1 MSNMTKFLSKRD
13 YFAVF
18 ASVLLSV
25 FMVAVVAYGDTITI
39 SSGGVGSGS
48 STPGASIA
56 ARGGVIV
63 DDFVTASVIN
73 ATSTTGTS
81 WFKGKVG
88 IGTTTPSSTLN
99 DQGGLAVDGGAIIGD
114 FIYTSYLT
122 ATSTTATSTVRYGF
136 NVATTSLAVDGN
148 SGAVTIGTSTV
159 PNSDVPNTQAVD
171 PALTVSGVG
180 AAYSATGTVYVAGGG
195 ANGGQI
201 ILKSSDGNNCVSLI
215 ATTGAVDPDAS
226 ATLVQSLLSAKVVAC
241 PR

>member
-1 MSNMTKFLSKRD
+1 MTKFLSKRD

-114 FIYTSYLT
+114 FIYTSYFT
-122 ATSTTATSTVRYGF
+122 ATSTTATSTIRTGIDI
-136 NVATTSLAVDGN
+136 ASSSIVDLY
-148 SGAVTIGTSTV
+148 SGKWAIGTTTAPHASGV
-159 PNSDVPNTQAVD
+159 ANTQAID
-171 PALTVSGVG
+171 PALTVSGLFNGV
-180 AAYSATGTVYVAGGG
+180 SATGTVYVAGAG
-195 ANGGQI
+195 ATGGQI
-201 ILKSSDGNNCVSLI
+201 ILKSTDGNNCVSLM
-215 ATTGAVDPDAS
+215 ATTGALDPNTDTAGTQLVS
-226 ATLVQSLLSAKVVAC
+226 TLISAKVVAC